1 MTEARLRDV
10 SKQSAIRMSSMPKPI
25 RRGSPWFVALV
36 LLSLAF
42 AGSASAAPTATLKA
56 KAVPIPGFRGTGNIL
71 GAGTEARLQ
80 VTISG
85 TEYGG
90 FPSPLVGL
98 DVYAPAGLRVTSTG
112 FPTCAPSI
120 LQARGAGGCP
130 KRSSA
135 GPQGTGNGVVSF
147 GGERVPEEVTIQP
160 FFAPGGGLTFFVRGS
175 TPAYFEVLE
184 PGHWVVAA
192 APYGPEMIVVVP
204 LIETVPGAN
213 DASVTSFTVTVGAA
227 YRKGGRTVSYLTSP
241 KRCPKGGFPTKM
253 VLKFLSGETVPV
265 TATVPCPRR

>member
-1 MTEARLRDV
+1 
-10 SKQSAIRMSSMPKPI
+10 MSSMLWPM
-25 RRGSPWFVALV
+25 RGGSPWFAAIVLV
-36 LLSLAF
+36 SLAF
-42 AGSASAAPTATLKA
+42 AGHASAAPTATLKA
-56 KAVPIPGFRGTGNIL
+56 RAVPIPGFRGTGDVL
-71 GAGTEARLQ
+71 GAGTEAELQ

-90 FPSPLVGL
+90 FPSPLTGL
-98 DVYAPAGLRVTSTG
+98 DVYAPAGLRVTPTG

-120 LQARGAGGCP
+120 LQARGTGGCP
-130 KRSSA
+130 ERSSA
-135 GPQGTGNGVVSF
+135 GPQGIGSGVVSF
-147 GGERVPEEVTIQP
+147 GGERVPEQVTIQP
-160 FFAPGGGLTFFVRGS
+160 FFAPGGGLTFFVKGS

-213 DASVTSFTVTVGAA
+213 DASVTSFRVTVGAA

-253 VLKFLSGETVPV
+253 ELKFLSGDTVPV
-265 TATVPCPRR
+265 TATVPCPTR

>member
-1 MTEARLRDV
+1 MTEAHRQRRVEAKRRPMGSMLRP
-10 SKQSAIRMSSMPKPI
+10 MPAGFP
-25 RRGSPWFVALV
+25 SFVALV
-36 LLSLAF
+36 LVSLAL
-42 AGSASAAPTATLKA
+42 AGQAWATPTATLKA
-56 KAVPIPGFRGTGNIL
+56 TAVPIPGFRGTGNIL

-90 FPSPLVGL
+90 FPSPLIGL
-98 DVYAPAGLRVTSTG
+98 DVYAPAGLKVAPTG
-112 FPTCAPSI
+112 FPTCAPTI
-120 LQARGAGGCP
+120 LAARGAGGCP

-135 GPQGTGNGVVSF
+135 GPQGIGSGVVSF

-160 FFAPGGGLTFFVRGS
+160 FFAPGGGLTFFVMGS

-204 LIETVPGAN
+204 LIETAPGAN

-241 KRCPKGGFPTKM
+241 KRCPKSGFPTKM
-253 VLKFLSGETVPV
+253 VLEFLSGETVPV